1 VRIHSSI
8 GPHFSVPS
16 PTTDKKVMKFKV
28 LDSHEFDNHFGTL
41 DVNYSVFNLKGT
53 FHTLLV

>member
-1 VRIHSSI
+1 MRIHSFI

-16 PTTDKKVMKFKV
+16 LTTDKKVMKFKV

-41 DVNYSVFNLKGT
+41 DVN
-53 FHTLLV
+53 